1 METNTK
7 IVQAIL
13 LFLFFT
19 IFEVS
24 ATEIFP
30 SEEVGDFIIGK
41 DATPPA
47 SVTEIAPEILEEVI
61 LEFEFEVS
69 NDWNNLLGGMMLQLI
84 LLLLIS

>member
-19 IFEVS
+19 IFKVS

-41 DATPPA
+41 DA
-47 SVTEIAPEILEEVI
+47 SVSEIAPEILEEVV
-61 LEFEFEVS
+61 LELEFEVS
-69 NDWNNLLGGMMLQLI
+69 NDWSNLLGGMMLQLI